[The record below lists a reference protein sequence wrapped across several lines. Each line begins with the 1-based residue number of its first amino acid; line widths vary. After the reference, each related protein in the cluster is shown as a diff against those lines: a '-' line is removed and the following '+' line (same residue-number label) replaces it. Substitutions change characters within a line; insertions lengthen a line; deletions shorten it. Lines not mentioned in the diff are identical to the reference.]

1 MLATPLFSQI
11 TIGNDLAMKLN
22 GTVSVGYNGTYGSAI
37 ESSHGLGFGGT
48 AGISGYYHS
57 PNFLSFTANPYYNQS
72 RSNSTFGSVTGAS
85 GVTLSSAIFSGSHF
99 PGSVNYTAGFN
110 NTGNYGVPGIAGL
123 NTNGNNE
130 SFAVGWSALVP
141 GLPTLN
147 VGYQQGS
154 ENYSIYGSNQT
165 GNANFRSLF
174 LSSNYTLAGFNLG
187 AGFSDGSSHALIP
200 GVLVNG
206 QETTSNSNNNAF
218 SFSASHRLPWNGSF
232 SSSYNRTDL
241 NSDYL
246 GYSFNGVI
254 DRVSAIAGV
263 NPTQKWSMSLGAD
276 YTDNLSGS
284 LFQAVFPTA
293 AGQSTS
299 GTSANSTA
307 QAGGGFATGTTTPT
321 TELNVASNA
330 WNILFNTSYAFAPNF
345 QANGEVQRRVQNYAG
360 VTYSDTLYGGGVSY
374 TRQILGG
381 YLGANL
387 NVFDSVI
394 DGKNSNSLGYNANAN
409 YNRRIGAWQFGGFFN
424 YAQNVQTLLVT
435 YNSSFYSFSGN
446 VARRF
451 GPLYWTANAGGGR
464 TGIASVPGS
473 DSSSQS
479 YSTSLGTNRVSLAA
493 SYNQST
499 GNALAGGSGL
509 IPTPLPPI
517 IPPEL
522 LVFYGGQSYAV
533 TLSGSPVRHMSASLS
548 YVNVRSNITNQGVG
562 SWNRLEEENAYLSYQ
577 FRKIGIQGG
586 YTYFNQGFSA
596 SGLPPASVSSFFVG
610 VFRWFNFF

>member
-1 MLATPLFSQI
+1 
-11 TIGNDLAMKLN
+11 
-22 GTVSVGYNGTYGSAI
+22 
-37 ESSHGLGFGGT
+37 
-48 AGISGYYHS
+48 
-57 PNFLSFTANPYYNQS
+57 
-72 RSNSTFGSVTGAS
+72 
-85 GVTLSSAIFSGSHF
+85 
-99 PGSVNYTAGFN
+99 
-110 NTGNYGVPGIAGL
+110 
-123 NTNGNNE
+123 
-130 SFAVGWSALVP
+130 
-141 GLPTLN
+141 
-147 VGYQQGS
+147 
-154 ENYSIYGSNQT
+154 
-165 GNANFRSLF
+165 
-174 LSSNYTLAGFNLG
+174 
-187 AGFSDGSSHALIP
+187 
-200 GVLVNG
+200 
-206 QETTSNSNNNAF
+206 
-218 SFSASHRLPWNGSF
+218 
-232 SSSYNRTDL
+232 
-241 NSDYL
+241 
-246 GYSFNGVI
+246 
-254 DRVSAIAGV
+254 
-263 NPTQKWSMSLGAD
+263 
-276 YTDNLSGS
+276 
-284 LFQAVFPTA
+284 
-293 AGQSTS
+293 
-299 GTSANSTA
+299 
-307 QAGGGFATGTTTPT
+307 
-321 TELNVASNA
+321 
-330 WNILFNTSYAFAPNF
+330 
-345 QANGEVQRRVQNYAG
+345 VQNYAG